1 MAWSMALM
9 VMAASVATAEGS
21 TGRFKVT
28 TLGDSVSGYVCNRT
42 EDLTFAPALQGAF
55 GSGYEVEAP
64 IWSSLSCG
72 DDGVEDWHASAP
84 VQEMLARANGS
95 ELVVLMI
102 GSDLRRCDY
111 STHRAEFETRYSQL
125 LRKITAMPRLLSVYV
140 VVPPSSSS
148 APEATAE
155 LRETLE
161 AVTQAHRNQDDTGH
175 GELYTVPPIID
186 ASDVS
191 TVSSCEGLTELT
203 ERIAA
208 AIAADMSEL
217 SEDIARAQQQW

>member
-1 MAWSMALM
+1 
-9 VMAASVATAEGS
+9 
-21 TGRFKVT
+21 
-28 TLGDSVSGYVCNRT
+28 
-42 EDLTFAPALQGAF
+42 
-55 GSGYEVEAP
+55 
-64 IWSSLSCG
+64 
-72 DDGVEDWHASAP
+72 
-84 VQEMLARANGS
+84 
-95 ELVVLMI
+95 
-102 GSDLRRCDY
+102 
-111 STHRAEFETRYSQL
+111 
-125 LRKITAMPRLLSVYV
+125 MPRLLSVYV